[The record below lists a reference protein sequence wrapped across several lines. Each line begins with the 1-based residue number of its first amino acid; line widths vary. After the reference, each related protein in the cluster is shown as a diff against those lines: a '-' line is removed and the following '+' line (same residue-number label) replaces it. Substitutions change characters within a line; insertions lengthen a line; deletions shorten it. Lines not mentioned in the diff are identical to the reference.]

1 LPDLEPQPGHEIA
14 RRLEL
19 RGSHAWAVVL
29 KPPDTAVPALDAFED
44 ELEVYLGGR
53 VRTVDAS
60 QLSMAD
66 LREQLQSPPDDVIV
80 LTGLDDFDEDS
91 WTALD
96 INRDGMERQGTLV
109 LWLSSEGALGLCR
122 HAPNL
127 RSFIGGSIFHLGPDG
142 GIMTEQERQ
151 RRLADLAAH
160 YKLDNEQV
168 IRLAEA
174 RTLPPDPEF
183 VEWLVLLGRGDLL

>member
-1 LPDLEPQPGHEIA
+1 MPDFAESPGHEIA
-14 RRLEL
+14 RRLEI
-19 RGSHAWAVVL
+19 RTGQAWVAVL
-29 KPPDTAVPALDAFED
+29 KPLEGVETALEALED
-44 ELEVYLGGR
+44 EFQVYLGR
-53 VRTVDAS
+53 PVRILDAS
-60 QLSMAD
+60 RLSIAE
-66 LREQLQSPPDDVIV
+66 LREQLHSPSDDTVI
-80 LTGLDDFDEDS
+80 LTGLDGFDEAA

-96 INRDGMERQGTLV
+96 INRDGMARQGALV
-109 LWLSSEGALGLCR
+109 LWLSSEGILGLCR
-122 HAPNL
+122 HAPNI
-127 RSFIGGSIFHLGPDG
+127 RSFIGGSVFRLGPDG
-142 GIMTEQERQ
+142 GSMTEEERQ